1 MVAPHLMASLARPLL
16 LFVLLCLGAAATVW
30 ALPDRG
36 MSSALDDVPE
46 DERVGGATLE
56 GGPSP
61 RGEEGVSLVLGGVGG
76 SPKGEVS
83 D

>member
-61 RGEEGVSLVLGGVGG
+61 RGEDVALVLGGIGG